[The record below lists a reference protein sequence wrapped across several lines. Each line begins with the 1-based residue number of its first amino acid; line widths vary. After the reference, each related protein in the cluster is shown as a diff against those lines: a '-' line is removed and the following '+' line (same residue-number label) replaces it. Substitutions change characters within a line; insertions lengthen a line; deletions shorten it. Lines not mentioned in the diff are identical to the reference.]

1 MKSKKTT
8 DITLRLTLFVIA
20 VAAIFLFR
28 PTMKSSSYEFTVN
41 RPWTYNLL
49 TAPFDIPVR
58 LDSVSEAHLRDSL
71 DRNFEP
77 VYYRDTEIENSMLQ
91 RFVEELESLNNEHAT
106 QRNRQIITARL
117 RYIYNKGII
126 ASEAADS
133 RSIRMITNNVISSK
147 PIASF
152 FTMRR
157 AYTDIDSALTSSS
170 ARKLIAVSH
179 LAEYIVPNILPDSAA
194 TERLRQEAEAK
205 ALAPIGVIQ
214 RGERIIDRGEVVTPQ
229 IYTIL
234 RTYLQ
239 MSDDKGNQMSANQI
253 YKYIGTLLYIV
264 ILIAAIYTYF
274 ISFRRRYYDNVR
286 VLSMVMLIIVAITL
300 ISFAMAKTFTY
311 GLYMVPFAMIPIIIT
326 VFLDS
331 RTAFFCAIVTMLLC
345 IMVSRFPAEFIITQ
359 FVATYTA
366 MVSLREL
373 TKRSQ
378 IIRTA
383 VMVFTSSALVYLCMI
398 LMQTGSIDAINLK
411 MFAALGINAL
421 LLSFA
426 YVIIFLLE
434 KAFGFVSQM
443 TLVELSD
450 INHPLLRE
458 LSEECPGTFQH
469 VTAVGNLAAAAA
481 NRIGANVQMVRTG
494 ALYHDIGKLTNPAFF
509 TENQHGMNPHD
520 MLSPEQSARIVIGH
534 VTEGQRLAEKNKL
547 PKQVKDF
554 IDTHHGKGKARYFY
568 TTWCNQHPDQQPD
581 ESIFSYPG
589 PNPQSVETSIVMM
602 ADAVEAASR
611 SLKDYSTESLTNLVN
626 RIIDTQIAEGLH
638 NESPISFRDI
648 AEIKKIF
655 ISRLSTMYHSRISY
669 PENNTISKP
678 NVNPS

>member
-1 MKSKKTT
+1 MKSTRKTY
-8 DITLRLTLFVIA
+8 ILLRAALFIA
-20 VAAIFLFR
+20 AVTMIFLLR
-28 PTMKSSSYEFTVN
+28 PTIKNNSYDFTVN
-41 RPWTYNLL
+41 RPWNYNLL
-49 TAPFDIPVR
+49 TAPFDIPIR
-58 LDSVSEAHLRDSL
+58 LDSVAEAQIRDSL
-71 DRNFEP
+71 DRTFEP
-77 VYYRDTEIENSMLQ
+77 VYYRNTDIENDALQ
-91 RFVEELESLNNEHAT
+91 RFTAGLNQLNVASAT
-106 QRNRQIITARL
+106 QRNRQILTAQL
-117 RYIYNKGII
+117 RYIYNRGII
-126 ASEAADS
+126 SSDATNLGSV
-133 RSIRMITNNVISSK
+133 RMITNNIISSK
-147 PIASF
+147 PTSAF
-152 FTMRR
+152 LTMRG
-157 AYTDIDSALTSSS
+157 AYTAIDSALANTS
-170 ARKLIAVSH
+170 ARQLIAVSH
-179 LAEYIVPNILPDSAA
+179 LSEYIVPNILPDSAA
-194 TERLRQEAEAK
+194 TARLRQEREAI

-214 RGERIIDRGEVVTPQ
+214 GGERIIDRGEVVTPQ
-229 IYTIL
+229 LYTIL
-234 RTYLQ
+234 RTYMQ
-239 MSDDKGNQMSANQI
+239 MNSERGNGMTADSV
-253 YKYIGTLLYIV
+253 YKNIGTLLYIM
-264 ILIAAIYTYF
+264 ILIGTIYTYF
-274 ISFRRRYYDNVR
+274 IAFRRRFFDNYR
-286 VLSMVMLIIVAITL
+286 ALSMVLLIIVTITL
-300 ISFAMAKTFTY
+300 LSFLMAQTFTF
-311 GLYMVPFAMIPIIIT
+311 GLYMVPIAIIPIIIA

-345 IMVSRFPAEFIITQ
+345 TMVSRFPSQFLIIQ
-359 FVATYTA
+359 FVATYAA
-366 MVSLREL
+366 MVSIREL

-383 VMVFTSSALVYLCMI
+383 ALVFLTSAAVYCCLI
-398 LMQTGSIDAINLK
+398 LMQNGSFEFVNIK
-411 MFAALGINAL
+411 MIAALGINAL

-434 KAFGFVSQM
+434 KTFGFVSQM

-494 ALYHDIGKLTNPAFF
+494 ALYHDIGKMSNPAFF

-520 MLSPEQSARIVIGH
+520 MLTPEQSARIVIGH
-534 VTEGQRLAEKNKL
+534 VTEGQRLADKYKL
-547 PKQVKDF
+547 PAQVRDF

-581 ESIFSYPG
+581 ESVFSYPG

-602 ADAVEAASR
+602 ADSVEAASR
-611 SLKDYSTESLTNLVN
+611 SLKDYSTESITNLVN

-669 PENNTISKP
+669 PESNTPAKP
-678 NVNPS
+678 NVNPT